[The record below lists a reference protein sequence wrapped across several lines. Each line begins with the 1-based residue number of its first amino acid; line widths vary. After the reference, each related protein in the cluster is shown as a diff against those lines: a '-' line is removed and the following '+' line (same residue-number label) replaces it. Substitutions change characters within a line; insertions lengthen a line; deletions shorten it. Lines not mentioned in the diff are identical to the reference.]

1 MIAIAFAGTRPTN
14 TGTGPEAAF
23 LHVLDARCHESW
35 EAAINRRTDG
45 TQTLDAWAA
54 GSPDTLSDRAIRA
67 IKIALAA

>member
-1 MIAIAFAGTRPTN
+1 MIAIAFAGARRTN
-14 TGTGPEAAF
+14 TGTEAVF